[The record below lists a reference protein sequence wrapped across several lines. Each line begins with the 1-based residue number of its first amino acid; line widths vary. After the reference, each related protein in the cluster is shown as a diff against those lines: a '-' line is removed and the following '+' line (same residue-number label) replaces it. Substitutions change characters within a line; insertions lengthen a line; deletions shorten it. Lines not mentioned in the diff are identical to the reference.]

1 MYRVAAL
8 ADYTAPF
15 AVGAVAT
22 LRIAE
27 FFREGTRTAES
38 VAAESGL
45 DPNALQRLLR
55 ALVAK
60 GLFSEPETGVFSL
73 TASSQFLLDS
83 HPWSLRSAYM
93 LMPADVCAWGGM
105 KYSLRTGRGAFEH
118 AHGQSLWEYLSERPE
133 ESAQFDSSMEGLSR
147 LETVW
152 LLEAYDWTQFGT
164 VVDVGGGNGAMLL
177 ALLTTFPSLRGVLFD
192 LPQVVARAL
201 GRAEMAS
208 VQERCQIESGNFFT
222 RVPAGYDAYVLK
234 RIVYSYDDSEAIRIL
249 QRVRAGM
256 RQDSRILLLE
266 PVLRKGSGFDYG
278 KLLDIQMLILGG
290 GRVRDRH
297 GLRHLLGTA
306 GLRLR
311 RVIPTPMAA
320 IVEGLPE

>member
-83 HPWSLRSAYM
+83 HPWSLR
-93 LMPADVCAWGGM
+93 
-105 KYSLRTGRGAFEH
+105 
-118 AHGQSLWEYLSERPE
+118 
-133 ESAQFDSSMEGLSR
+133 
-147 LETVW
+147 
-152 LLEAYDWTQFGT
+152 
-164 VVDVGGGNGAMLL
+164 
-177 ALLTTFPSLRGVLFD
+177 
-192 LPQVVARAL
+192 
-201 GRAEMAS
+201 
-208 VQERCQIESGNFFT
+208 
-222 RVPAGYDAYVLK
+222 
-234 RIVYSYDDSEAIRIL
+234 
-249 QRVRAGM
+249 
-256 RQDSRILLLE
+256 
-266 PVLRKGSGFDYG
+266 
-278 KLLDIQMLILGG
+278 
-290 GRVRDRH
+290 RDRKSTR
-297 GLRHLLGTA
+297 LNSSHLG
-306 GLRLR
+306 
-311 RVIPTPMAA
+311 IS
-320 IVEGLPE
+320 